1 MESSSVQIVKYSGE
15 TTPFDIDKLRQSLL
29 DAGATES
36 ATARISRKIADELYD
51 GISTKQIYQRA
62 HRLLRNH
69 AQSKASRYGLKKAI
83 LNMGP
88 TGYPFELFVGELMKA
103 QGFKVKVGTVMP
115 GKCVTHEVDVYAENE
130 KMVRMMECKFHNRL
144 GYKTD
149 VKVTMYIKSRFEDLE
164 AVWKNDAQISHKK
177 HEGWVVTNARFTK
190 DAIDF
195 GTCSRLQL
203 LSWDY
208 PAQGSLK
215 SLVTRHRLYPI
226 TTIGA
231 LSKSNKELLMKK
243 GIVLAKTLWEQPE
256 ALEGLGL
263 ESSKIDKILTE
274 AQTICDL

>member
-1 MESSSVQIVKYSGE
+1 MEPSSVQVVKYSGE

-36 ATARISRKIADELYD
+36 ATARISRKITDELHD
-51 GISTKQIYQRA
+51 GITTRQIYQRA
-62 HRLLRNH
+62 HRLLKNH

-88 TGYPFELFVGELMKA
+88 TGYPFELFIGELMKA
-103 QGFKVKVGTVMP
+103 QGFTVKVGTVMP
-115 GKCVTHEVDVYAENE
+115 GRCVTHEVDVYAENE
-130 KMVRMMECKFHNRL
+130 KVIRMMECKFHNRL

-149 VKVTMYIKSRFEDLE
+149 VKVTLYIKSRFEDLE
-164 AVWKNDAQISHKK
+164 AVWKNDTHIGHKK

-195 GTCSRLQL
+195 GTCSGLQL

-215 SLVTRHRLYPI
+215 SLVTRYGLYPI
-226 TTIGA
+226 TTIAA
-231 LSKSNKELLMKK
+231 LSKSNKEFLMGK
-243 GIVLAKTLWEQPE
+243 GIVLAQTLCDQPN

-263 ESSKIDKILTE
+263 ERSKMEKIIKE
-274 AQTICDL
+274 AGMICDL